1 MKNKIKV
8 ICYLATHSQPLL
20 TFWHTLLGIYECT
33 YVLKNKNETFHK
45 L

>member
-8 ICYLATHSQPLL
+8 ICFPATCQPLL
-20 TFWHTLLGIYECT
+20 TFWHTLLGFYECT